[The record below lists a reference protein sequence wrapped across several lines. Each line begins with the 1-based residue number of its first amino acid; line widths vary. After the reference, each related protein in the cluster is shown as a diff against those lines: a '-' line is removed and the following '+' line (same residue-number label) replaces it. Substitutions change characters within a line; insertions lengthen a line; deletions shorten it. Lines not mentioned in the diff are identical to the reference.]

1 MEIVQSDSESMAIIN
16 CNDEAKSYIKKKY
29 RYIRHTLWSNNKN
42 SSTHFVELKAFV
54 NGVNVAL
61 NKSVSIVSGSSARE
75 DYKNLW
81 IFVDNDITA
90 DNYLWFRGRAWLQID
105 LWAGYELETI
115 TFWNYWSD
123 GRYYNQNVVQVSEDG
138 TNRVTVFDSS
148 INGTY
153 TETSAWKTIT
163 VQ

>member
-1 MEIVQSDSESMAIIN
+1 MQGNPNCMLIIEN
-16 CNDEAKSYIKKKY
+16 NDEAKSYLKKKY
-29 RYIRHTLWSNNKN
+29 RYIKHTLGSNSLNT
-42 SSTHFVELKAFV
+42 STHFVELKAFV

-90 DNYLWFRGRAWLQID
+90 NNYLWFRGRAGLQID
-105 LWAGYELETI
+105 LWQGYELETI

-123 GRYYNQNVVQVSEDG
+123 GRYYRQNVLQVSEDG
-138 TNRVTVFDSS
+138 VNWVTLFNSDTD
-148 INGTY
+148 GTY
-153 TETSAWKTIT
+153 TETNAGKTVR